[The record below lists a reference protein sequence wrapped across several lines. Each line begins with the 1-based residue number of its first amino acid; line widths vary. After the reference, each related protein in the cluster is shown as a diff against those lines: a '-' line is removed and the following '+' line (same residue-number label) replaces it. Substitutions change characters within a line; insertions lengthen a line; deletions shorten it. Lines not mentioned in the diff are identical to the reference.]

1 MYEMTTIYDDGTTK
15 IEQNDN
21 IDQIKGVFAIYMMS
35 PDVLSCTVWD
45 WKYAHTILSYEVS

>member
-1 MYEMTTIYDDGTTK
+1 MYEMTTIYNDGTTK

-21 IDQIKGVFAIYMMS
+21 IDQIKGAFAIYIMS

-45 WKYAHTILSYEVS
+45 WKYAHTVLLYEVS